1 MSVRG
6 FNAGIRPLAFP
17 GKRRKKSRS
26 GHQGADPS
34 TDNGIFCDGCRFFDI
49 TNEGAMRII
58 VIYLRTVTMESRLT
72 IVGSNRCAGVAGSIS
87 LRAAYWAISLM
98 GKWTL
103 FNAGRTKGARSP
115 LS

>member
-6 FNAGIRPLAFP
+6 FKTGIRPLAFP

-34 TDNGIFCDGCRFFDI
+34 TDNGIFCDGCRFFDA
-49 TNEGAMRII
+49 TYEGMIRII
-58 VIYLRTVTMESRLT
+58 VIYLRTVTMESRLM
-72 IVGSNRCAGVAGSIS
+72 IVGSKRCVGVAGSIN
-87 LRAAYWAISLM
+87 LRAAYCAISLM
-98 GKWTL
+98 GKCTL
-103 FNAGRTKGARSP
+103 LNAGRTKGARSP